1 MHSWGL
7 YNGRYGLSK
16 LVLLD
21 KVAAKDRP
29 LADKMLNG
37 ELERQKRLKAE
48 LAQDPEARAWISEPK
63 VFQNYKALQFIDT
76 LALYFNRIHPT
87 ERVEQNFENVPV
99 SHEEDVTVTIR
110 PAGENTYSL
119 SPFHSPPKAA
129 SSPSAAVASP
139 RPTAISWV
147 AGRPR

>member
-21 KVAAKDRP
+21 KIAAQDRP

-48 LAQDPEARAWISEPK
+48 LAKDAKAQPWLEERK

-76 LALYFNRIHPT
+76 LALYFNRVHPG
-87 ERVEQNFENVPV
+87 ERVEVLDRGKRGPIRLTPLGLL
-99 SHEEDVTVTIR
+99 TVQMAW
-110 PAGENTYSL
+110 PAS
-119 SPFHSPPKAA
+119 
-129 SSPSAAVASP
+129 
-139 RPTAISWV
+139 R
-147 AGRPR
+147 